1 MAILC
6 KPQPSSAR
14 QTASS
19 PARAGAADK
28 YLKLKGREE
37 GWGVGWGLRAPRR
50 RLRGI
55 RQGSRESL
63 RAPSK
68 TGRGAARRVAAQ
80 GEGAASP
87 GPISYQEHSGREEGR
102 LAGKGAPSGI
112 RARATAARDGSVR
125 GVT

>member
-1 MAILC
+1 MAIHC
-6 KPQPSSAR
+6 KPQPSSTR
-14 QTASS
+14 PTASS

-28 YLKLKGREE
+28 YLKLNGQEE
-37 GWGVGWGLRAPRR
+37 EWGVGWGLRAPRR
-50 RLRGI
+50 RRRGI
-55 RQGSRESL
+55 RQGSRASL

-68 TGRGAARRVAAQ
+68 IGRGAARRVAAR
-80 GEGAASP
+80 GGAASP

-112 RARATAARDGSVR
+112 CARATAARDGSVR